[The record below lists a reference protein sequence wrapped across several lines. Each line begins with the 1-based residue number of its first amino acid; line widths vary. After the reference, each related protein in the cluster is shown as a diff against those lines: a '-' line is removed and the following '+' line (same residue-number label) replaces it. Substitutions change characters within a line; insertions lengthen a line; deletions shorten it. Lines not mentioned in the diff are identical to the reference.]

1 MISYIKDI
9 DSNLCV
15 ISMVGRLAF
24 TVATNFWIIF
34 ITRLIY
40 LEKLKPGKYFNLLK
54 FVFKNIIVAYIP
66 SLIVSIFLGLILTI
80 TDSKAEENC
89 WKIIIDKN
97 VSDYII
103 YITCFILPNLISI
116 IVINIYLRLYFKIP
130 GKKWTLFLCFPLA
143 STLFSVYY
151 LIIKIFQFYDD
162 EERKPIMEIPFIIEP
177 VFFGIMFLIIY
188 FKQKK
193 RETAVSS
200 DLTLHDS

>member
-193 RETAVSS
+193 REAAVSS

>member
-9 DSNLCV
+9 NSNLCV